1 MFTAG
6 IGENS
11 PEVRWMACDGLGAAA
26 GFGIALDPDANA
38 AAGNRPREIQAAGSR
53 VKVLV
58 IPTNEELEIAREVLQ
73 IINGKKC
80 S

>member
-1 MFTAG
+1 MTYEEFEKTDDALRDVETAREQRG
-6 IGENS
+6 GTRE
-11 PEVRWMACDGLGAAA
+11 D
-26 GFGIALDPDANA
+26 
-38 AAGNRPREIQAAGSR
+38 RPREIQAAGSR